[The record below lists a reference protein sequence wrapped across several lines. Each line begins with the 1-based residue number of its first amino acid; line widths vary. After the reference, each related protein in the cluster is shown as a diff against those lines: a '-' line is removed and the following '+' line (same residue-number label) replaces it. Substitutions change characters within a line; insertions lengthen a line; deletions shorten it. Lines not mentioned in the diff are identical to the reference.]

1 MNCYL
6 CFVEL
11 GSGCHPALAICQRCG
26 AAICESHLVRLSG
39 PSVPGLAG
47 TPKCLLMCSSCFEYP
62 SPRQLPRIKKDA
74 RRRSMMEKIFG
85 SKRLLFWRHRSPAL
99 PAPDEAVK
107 AVEEFLNRQR
117 RS

>member
-11 GSGCHPALAICQRCG
+11 GSSCRPALAICQRCG

-39 PSVPGLAG
+39 PPVSGLAG
-47 TPKCLLMCSSCFEYP
+47 APKCTLMCSNCFEHL
-62 SPRQLPRIKKDA
+62 SPRQLPRIKKVA

-99 PAPDEAVK
+99 PEPGEAVRT
-107 AVEEFLNRQR
+107 AEEFLNRQR